1 MTVPA
6 GEIGT
11 RFMTASVFGAALSR
25 RQFLRRS
32 AIAVGGLAGVE
43 LLQSGVARAAGADP
57 NPIPGGLGASGSPVP
72 SNPLVHVLPPAIG
85 FEMPT
90 ITDFSGIVAAAEIQG
105 RARGSDGSEYS
116 FDTDMRF
123 FQGAYVGM
131 DGQPHQ
137 GTFGFI

>member
-1 MTVPA
+1 VTVPA
-6 GEIGT
+6 GDNKVWALAE
-11 RFMTASVFGAALSR
+11 GALDGGWSR

-32 AIAVGGLAGVE
+32 AIAVGGLAGIE
-43 LLQSGVARAAGADP
+43 LFRSGVARAAGADP

-85 FEMPT
+85 FEMST
-90 ITDFSGIVAAAEIQG
+90 ITDFNGIIAAAEIQG

-123 FQGAYVGM
+123 FQGSYVGM